1 MNFISNQFNES
12 HSRKI
17 KAWASS
23 YMNKENCKTCDGK
36 RLKEESLHFKI
47 LKRDINEVSN
57 FSFDELNLWINE
69 LKRKLTDN
77 ELKIANEIINEI
89 LKRIEFI
96 LAN

>member
-1 MNFISNQFNES
+1 M
-12 HSRKI
+12 
-17 KAWASS
+17 
-23 YMNKENCKTCDGK
+23 
-36 RLKEESLHFKI
+36 
-47 LKRDINEVSN
+47 SN

-96 LAN
+96 LDVGLSYLTLNRETKISFRRRIATYKASYSNRITTSRRSLYS